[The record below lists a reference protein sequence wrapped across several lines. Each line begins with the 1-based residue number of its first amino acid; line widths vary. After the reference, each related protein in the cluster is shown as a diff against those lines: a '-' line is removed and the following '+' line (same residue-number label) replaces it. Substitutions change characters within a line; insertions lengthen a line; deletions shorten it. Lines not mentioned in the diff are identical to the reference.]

1 MESQRGGTCFFGKA
15 ICRNLVTKLK
25 FNLFS
30 NGIHLS
36 VLVFYQKYVGS
47 FAGAGVI
54 LKMSRGIFKYTRL
67 P

>member
-1 MESQRGGTCFFGKA
+1 MLFWEGHMSKSCDQ
-15 ICRNLVTKLK
+15 LK